1 MRISD
6 WSSDVCSS
14 DLEGEAEARSV
25 LVATGVRNRRPSMD
39 EALHD
44 KALADGLIRYCPI
57 CDGYELTDRKVGVI
71 GSDSHGVA
79 EDLFLLGH
87 TAAVTHTA
95 PATAMPLTHQEVEK
109 LAHSATP
116 PTPGPP
122 RAAG

>member
-6 WSSDVCSS
+6 WSSDVCASE
-14 DLEGEAEARSV
+14 LEGEAEARSV

-57 CDGYELTDRKVGVI
+57 CDGYEVTDRKVGVI

-79 EDLFLLGH
+79 EALFLRGY
-87 TAAVTHTA
+87 TADVTLIA
-95 PATAMPLTHQEVEK
+95 PDKAMALRQKDWEK
-109 LAHSATP
+109 LERFEIGRAHV
-116 PTPGPP
+116 
-122 RAAG
+122 